1 MLINF
6 CLKIFTLACLDD
18 LGTYSIIY
26 FCVFVCVCVCVCVYV
41 SVCVILKGH

>member
-18 LGTYSIIY
+18 LGTDSIIY
-26 FCVFVCVCVCVCVYV
+26 FSVFVYVYV
-41 SVCVILKGH
+41 YVYVYLCVSY